1 MIGIAMLLS
10 SLMVNCHL
18 AIGAQY
24 AMRLLRTARRA
35 SAGQKQLRL
44 QHLGLPLIVYAL
56 SRNDYPVWT
65 RPPPLNPISR
75 SERAIEVIA
84 YYVSYPSKL
93 TSDVSSTMINLAL
106 LELLSDPEGYKLE
119 DDEVVIISDA
129 FDPTAGEAHIYTLPA
144 KSPLD
149 TFSRTLKSMA
159 TMVSKNPNGLLSRH
173 NTTIACL
180 TVLNRTRMDK
190 SVSDAPVG
198 QVYAFVIECVLSIP
212 SSGPEAYG
220 QNVALDLMQKFHG
233 HSGWTEDHILDLA
246 QSLDRRGVMVI
257 LQRVAELDS
266 DTDFVIKLFAVGQAW
281 FLIDLAIESETVG
294 QQDWRCL
301 SPFVEDESLWDS
313 PDIVTPKLEEQRSA
327 LAKQYKSMWEGDSYP
342 RHEYFKTIYDSL
354 PQAGKSRGEP

>member
-1 MIGIAMLLS
+1 MLLS

-129 FDPTAGEAHIYTLPA
+129 SYNTLPA

-198 QVYAFVIECVLSIP
+198 QVYAFVIEC
-212 SSGPEAYG
+212 
-220 QNVALDLMQKFHG
+220 NVALDLMQKFHG

-327 LAKQYKSMWEGDSYP
+327 LAKQYKSMWEGDSHP
-342 RHEYFKTIYDSL
+342 RHEYFKTYTTHSHR
-354 PQAGKSRGEP
+354 QARAGANHSWPAHNSPRP